1 MISSVSC
8 RNFRSLEAVDLP
20 LESFTAIVGPNGVG
34 KTTILKAIGMVLGDV
49 WPSIRSFRLP
59 QDFTRFEATKDLSIN
74 VAFEPPLIHEDIVGA
89 THAITGLRV
98 RCAPYRRA
106 TKQAERGD
114 LHVEF
119 EPLGAKGEPPMVAVR
134 RVAGGKP
141 EYRPLS
147 VSTGLRDQARVLMID
162 HRRSVVQHLP
172 SARGSALARLFEPAR
187 RELEAAEGKGAQ
199 ALARFRESY
208 EIAMEALRTPRVQ
221 QVEET
226 IRDTARRMIG
236 FLGSAAMEEVDVR
249 FTFADPANPL
259 NSLRLVYQEGDLV
272 VPAEELG
279 LGIQSALVVGIFE
292 ALRHLG
298 GPVGTVVIEEPEM
311 YLHPQAQRYFHRLL
325 AEMADRGSCQVLYA
339 THSPIFA
346 PATRF
351 ETIRLVRKDPGQ
363 MSRVSL
369 VSDPAD
375 REFLAAQRS
384 AHKLALSFD
393 PTTSELLFARR
404 VLLVEGPGDRL
415 AVLLTAERLNQDLDA
430 EDLAVVP
437 CGTKTAIPFFARTC
451 RALGVDFCILHD
463 EDLLPE
469 EGDEQRRAQIRKDNA
484 NAARLNKEIRE
495 MAGEQANVFMLQPS
509 LEQCVAVGRS
519 ASQKPRRVIEALG
532 VLETEGFPQPLR
544 DAVAAL
550 VR

>member
-1 MISSVSC
+1 M
-8 RNFRSLEAVDLP
+8 DLT
-20 LESFTAIVGPNGVG
+20 LESLTAIVGPNGVG
-34 KTTILKAIGMVLGDV
+34 KTSILRAIGMILGDA
-49 WPSIRSFRLP
+49 WPSIRSFRIP
-59 QDFTRFEATKDLSIN
+59 QDFTRFEATRDLSIN
-74 VAFEPPLIHEDIVGA
+74 ITFEPPLVHQDVVGA
-89 THAITGLRV
+89 SHAITGLKV

-106 TKQAERGD
+106 TRQAERGD

-119 EPLGAKGEPPMVAVR
+119 EPLGTKGEPPIVAVR
-134 RVAGGKP
+134 RSTGGKP

-147 VSTGLRDQARVLMID
+147 ASTGLRDQARVLMID

-208 EIAMEALRTPRVQ
+208 EIAIEALRTPRVQ

-236 FLGSAAMEEVDVR
+236 FLGSAAMKDVDIR
-249 FTFADPANPL
+249 FTFVDPSNPL

-272 VPAEELG
+272 VPAEDLG

-325 AEMADRGSCQVLYA
+325 AEMADGGSCQVLYS

-346 PATRF
+346 PAARF
-351 ETIRLVRKDPGQ
+351 EGIRLVRKDPGQ
-363 MSRVSL
+363 MSRVSS
-369 VSDPAD
+369 VSDPSD
-375 REFLAAQRS
+375 RAFLATQRS

-415 AVLLTAERLNQDLDA
+415 AVLLTAERLSYDLDA

-469 EGDEQRRAQIRKDNA
+469 DGDERHRAQIRRDNT
-484 NAARLNKEIRE
+484 NAARLNEEIRE
-495 MAGEQANVFMLQPS
+495 IAGRQEDVFVLQPS
-509 LEQCVAVGRS
+509 LERCVAVGQS

-532 VLETEGFPQPLR
+532 AMEIEKFPQPLR
-544 DAVAAL
+544 DAVGAL